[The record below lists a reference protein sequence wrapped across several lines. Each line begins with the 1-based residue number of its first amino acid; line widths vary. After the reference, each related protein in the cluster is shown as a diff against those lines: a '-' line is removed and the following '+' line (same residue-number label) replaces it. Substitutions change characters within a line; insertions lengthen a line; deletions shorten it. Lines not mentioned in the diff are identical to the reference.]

1 MLTLA
6 VMRWSHFLTLTVAQL
21 EGQLR
26 RGALSLQRL
35 WFYLQPTVHTMQKL
49 DYIREQAAGLRG
61 GALINK

>member
-1 MLTLA
+1 MYCIAKST
-6 VMRWSHFLTLTVAQL
+6 TVAQL